1 MKGAALESALPPPL
15 SARPS
20 PPPPP
25 PRLRLLGGGEPW
37 RRSADANSNPGGGGR
52 CRCRR
57 LKHTLFATSVVCCFM
72 VWWLVYIAQ
81 LHATIFI
88 QPTNLFSNLTEL
100 NVNED
105 L

>member
-1 MKGAALESALPPPL
+1 
-15 SARPS
+15 
-20 PPPPP
+20 
-25 PRLRLLGGGEPW
+25 
-37 RRSADANSNPGGGGR
+37 
-52 CRCRR
+52 
-57 LKHTLFATSVVCCFM
+57 M